1 MLNILLTGVGGQGT
15 VLAAKVLAQAALEK
29 GWQVRTAETIGI
41 AQRGGNVVSHVR
53 IGNKGEQVH
62 APLVS
67 RGTADLIIAFEPA
80 EAARV
85 LPYLAPAG
93 TLVFATTAVQPV
105 TAALSKNPYRASDV
119 IANMERALAGTQANL
134 VPVDDAA
141 LTKAAGSRKVLNSLL
156 LAKALQTGCVPIDV
170 EDLRAAIAACVK
182 PRFVDMNLQA
192 INVAVGEEHRK
203 TLHCKQRDRKSV
215 PLPVLGV
222 ACGLVWPT
230 MTSMTSVFDIH
241 FSSAARIALAGRW
254 L

>member
-29 GWQVRTAETIGI
+29 GWQVRTAETIGM

-67 RGTADLIIAFEPA
+67 RGTADL
-80 EAARV
+80 AARV

-105 TAALSKNPYRASDV
+105 TAALSKNPYRAGDV
-119 IANMERALAGTQANL
+119 IANMERALAGTQAKL

-182 PRFVDMNLQA
+182 PRFVDMNLEA
-192 INVAVGEEHRK
+192 INVAVGE
-203 TLHCKQRDRKSV
+203 
-215 PLPVLGV
+215 
-222 ACGLVWPT
+222 
-230 MTSMTSVFDIH
+230 
-241 FSSAARIALAGRW
+241 
-254 L
+254 

>member
-29 GWQVRTAETIGI
+29 GWQVRTAETIGM

-67 RGTADLIIAFEPA
+67 RGTAELIIAFEPA

-93 TLVFATTAVQPV
+93 TLVFASTAVQPV

-119 IANMERALAGTQANL
+119 IANMERALAGTRTL
-134 VPVDDAA
+134 CPS
-141 LTKAAGSRKVLNSLL
+141 TMPR
-156 LAKALQTGCVPIDV
+156 
-170 EDLRAAIAACVK
+170 LRRRPA
-182 PRFVDMNLQA
+182 
-192 INVAVGEEHRK
+192 
-203 TLHCKQRDRKSV
+203 
-215 PLPVLGV
+215 
-222 ACGLVWPT
+222 
-230 MTSMTSVFDIH
+230 
-241 FSSAARIALAGRW
+241 AARCLTACCWQRPCKPDACPSMSKTFVPRLRLASSRASW
-254 L
+254 I